1 MGHILHRVVDVKSS
15 LFRLSK
21 IVGKHS
27 IYWCTPLCS
36 SSSPSPDNISGQWD
50 NLQFSMNS
58 MVFFQNSGSFPLV
71 IPYSFV
77 NLSAHHH
84 SIHIKTPM
92 KGLLLSVPMRNTSL
106 PTKAMPSPKLRPTAN
121 GSSKRPMASSTSTTA
136 PPVPHT
142 NMAMTLPPTWWV
154 SATA

>member
-84 SIHIKTPM
+84 SIHTKNAYERTFTFCRSMHSRCPCATHHSLRRPC
-92 KGLLLSVPMRNTSL
+92 LLQNFARRQMAHRRDQSL
-106 PTKAMPSPKLRPTAN
+106 RQHPR
-121 GSSKRPMASSTSTTA
+121 RR
-136 PPVPHT
+136 HRCHIRI
-142 NMAMTLPPTWWV
+142 WR
-154 SATA
+154 